1 MALGIV
7 ALAGGTVAAVAATS
21 GGLLV
26 AARRD
31 AAASSLGRERLDA
44 LRAGPRDDG
53 ADTVVAAGALFTRT
67 WTTTPGRGSPDRFV
81 VTLAWSGH
89 GVTLAGEAMP

>member
-1 MALGIV
+1 MALGVV
-7 ALAGGTVAAVAATS
+7 ALAAGAVAAVAATS

-31 AAASSLGRERLDA
+31 AAASSLARERLDA
-44 LRAGPRDDG
+44 LRGGPRDDG
-53 ADTVVAAGALFTRT
+53 ADTVAAAGALFTRT

-81 VTLAWSGH
+81 VTLAWPGH
-89 GVTLAGEAMP
+89 GVALASEALP